1 MTRRSVQSAEPQGC
15 ASPPGPEPGPQAP
28 RATSAPRGDAAG
40 DAVLLRPAELPGVE
54 LLHARGLCQRFAR
67 HFHRRYAV
75 GVVEHGAL
83 EFRFLG
89 RANVALPGSVN
100 LTTPGEVHDGHPGS
114 GPGWTY
120 RMFYLDPDVV
130 RRAAAEAAGRAVPAP
145 DFGAGVLADPTLAGE
160 IQAVHRLLMDPGAPL
175 LARQTRLLRML
186 AQWIARHGEA
196 ARPLPHAGN
205 EPRAVARAR
214 DWLDAHCREDVP
226 LDELARVAGL
236 SPFHLTRCFSAAL
249 GLPPHAYLL
258 GARVRL
264 AKALLSGPMRL
275 ADIAA
280 EVGFSDQ
287 AHFTHAFRRLTGLT
301 PGRYRKFL
309 QT

>member
-1 MTRRSVQSAEPQGC
+1 MTRRTAQPAAPTDAA
-15 ASPPGPEPGPQAP
+15 ASPALPPGAFGAALAAQGTAPADGP
-28 RATSAPRGDAAG
+28 
-40 DAVLLRPAELPGVE
+40 VLLRPPGLPGVE
-54 LLHARGLCQRFAR
+54 LLHARGLRQRFAR

-120 RMFYLDPDVV
+120 RMFYLDPDLVQ
-130 RRAAAEAAGRAVPAP
+130 RAAAEAAGRPVPAP
-145 DFGAGVLADPTLAGE
+145 DFAAGVLADPALAAE
-160 IQAVHRLLMDPGAPL
+160 VQAVHRLLMDPGAPL
-175 LARQTRLLRML
+175 LARQTRLLHML
-186 AQWIARHGEA
+186 ALWIARHGDA
-196 ARPLPHAGN
+196 ARPLPRAGR

-214 DWLDAHCREDVP
+214 AWLDAHCREDVS

-236 SPFHLTRCFSAAL
+236 SPFHLARCFSAAL

-258 GARVRL
+258 GLRVRL
-264 AKALLSGPMRL
+264 ARELLAGPMRL

-280 EVGFSDQ
+280 ETGFTDQ
-287 AHFTHAFRRLTGLT
+287 AHLTHTFRRLTGLT